1 MNGRVQQT
9 LEAMAERGSDPGA
22 SVVWER
28 ARAAAPRRRHR
39 RRRIR
44 TTLVAAAAILVVV
57 VVAGTLE
64 ARSSAHHVVVSTPT
78 TPATV
83 TTGPST
89 SAAAVPSPDAIAF
102 TRGLAIWSVEPSG
115 NGLRRLTPA
124 GCCSVSSWNPAH
136 TELALDF
143 NGQLTIMKPDGTR
156 VNSFDATTIFP
167 PAWSPDGKQIAFA
180 ASPAGGSNGGPI
192 EVVDALGHDAP
203 RVLGDVFA
211 GAVSWS
217 PDGTQIAY
225 TALNEP
231 LHIEV
236 LTISTGRSR
245 RLESGLAGEYYGP
258 AWSRVSG
265 RIAFASAGSIYDIRA
280 DGTDRRALVGCEL
293 VRCDSPSWTAD
304 GRSIAF
310 ERTAPTEAPQV
321 YVDDLATRRVRPVTF
336 GTTAAQVPS
345 G

>member
-9 LEAMAERGSDPGA
+9 LEAMSERGSDPGA

-28 ARAAAPRRRHR
+28 ARAAAPGRRHR
-39 RRRIR
+39 RRRVR
-44 TTLVAAAAILVVV
+44 ATLVAVTAIIVVL
-57 VVAGTLE
+57 VVAGTLGT
-64 ARSSAHHVVVSTPT
+64 RSSAHHVVVSTPT
-78 TPATV
+78 THAAV
-83 TTGPST
+83 TTAPTTSPTPGPSQ
-89 SAAAVPSPDAIAF
+89 DAIAF

-115 NGLRRLTPA
+115 TGLRRLTPA

-143 NGQLTIMKPDGTR
+143 DGQLTIMKPDGTR

-203 RVLGDVFA
+203 RVVGGVFA
-211 GAVSWS
+211 GTLSWS
-217 PDGTQIAY
+217 PDGKQIAY

-236 LTISTGRSR
+236 LTISTRTSR
-245 RLESGLAGEYYGP
+245 ELAAGPGTESYWP
-258 AWSRVSG
+258 SWSRTNG
-265 RIAFASAGSIYDIRA
+265 RIAFASGGSIYDVRA
-280 DGTDRRALVGCEL
+280 DGTDRRTLVGCDM
-293 VRCDSPSWTAD
+293 VRCDSPSWTPD
-304 GRSIAF
+304 GKSIVF
-310 ERTAPTEAPQV
+310 ERTATGAPQV
-321 YVDDLATRRVRPVTF
+321 CVGDLATGRVRQLTF
-336 GTTAAQVPS
+336 GSTAAQVPS

>member
-203 RVLGDVFA
+203 RVVADVFA
-211 GAVSWS
+211 GTVSWS
-217 PDGTQIAY
+217 PDGKQIVY

-236 LTISTGRSR
+236 LTISTGTSR
-245 RLESGLAGEYYGP
+245 PLATGLGIESYWP
-258 AWSRVSG
+258 SWSRTNG
-265 RIAFASAGSIYDIRA
+265 RIAFASAGGIYDIRA
-280 DGTDRRALVGCEL
+280 DGTDRRALVTCE
-293 VRCDSPSWTAD
+293 VVQCHSPSWTAD
-304 GRSIAF
+304 GKSIAF
-310 ERTAPTEAPQV
+310 ERTATGAPQQV
-321 YVDDLATRRVRPVTF
+321 YVVDLATRRARPLTF